1 MQATTWTAPTFLR
14 AYLGPQWR
22 QVGLLLLCVL
32 TSIAADLANPLLV
45 QHFIDVAAGQGA
57 LSDLITIAI
66 VFLIIAILGQGLTVA
81 ATAVA
86 MRVSWRATNRLRT
99 DLTRHCL
106 NLDLPFHATHAPG
119 ELVERVDG
127 DVTKLGNFFSHFVV
141 QVVGN
146 LLLLAGIIIVTL
158 HAEWHI
164 GLAMAVCAVIT
175 ISLLTALSSLGVRS
189 WEDESRASAD
199 VYSFIEER
207 LSGMEDLRA
216 LGATAYVMRGL
227 AERWRRLI
235 TTLQRATLLG
245 SVAFWTMLFMLT
257 VTLVVTLGVGII
269 LFARHEAT
277 IGTLY
282 LIFAYA
288 TLLQRPVEELS
299 RQIQDLQ
306 QASASLLRTTDLL
319 SAHSVIAPG
328 QQTELPRTH
337 LTITFDHVD
346 FCYHPDRRTLKDVSF
361 AVPAGATL
369 GVVGRTGS
377 GKTTLTRL
385 LFRFYDPTAGTIR
398 LNGVDLRD
406 LALETLRSRIGLVTQ
421 DIQLFH
427 ASIRDNLT
435 FFDPTVPEE
444 RIIAALETLGL
455 GEWLSHQPEGVA
467 TLLAPDG
474 TGLSAGEA
482 QLLSFARVFLRDPPI
497 IVLDEASSRLDPATE
512 RIVEAATMRLL
523 AGKTAI
529 IIAHRLH
536 TLKNVDAILMLED
549 GVIQEYGGRDAL
561 THNADSRF
569 AQILRAGMDEVLS

>member
-1 MQATTWTAPTFLR
+1 MQIPTWNAPTFLR

-22 QVGLLLLCVL
+22 QVGLLLLSVL
-32 TSIAADLANPLLV
+32 ASIAADLANPLLV
-45 QHFIDVAAGQGA
+45 QHFIDLSTGQGA
-57 LSDLITIAI
+57 FSQLITIAI
-66 VFLIIAILGQGLTVA
+66 IFLVVAVAGQGLTVA
-81 ATAVA
+81 ATAIA
-86 MRVSWRATNRLRT
+86 TRVSWRATNRLRT

-146 LLLLAGIIIVTL
+146 LLLLAGIIAVTL
-158 HAEWHI
+158 HADWRIGTAMATCAIVTI
-164 GLAMAVCAVIT
+164 GLLA
-175 ISLLTALSSLGVRS
+175 ALRSLGVRP
-189 WEDESRASAD
+189 WEAQSRASAD
-199 VYSFIEER
+199 LYSFIEER

-216 LGATAYVMRGL
+216 LGATTYVMRGL

-235 TTLQRATLLG
+235 TTLQRATMVG
-245 SVAFWTMLFMLT
+245 SIAFWMMLFMLT
-257 VTLVVTLGVGII
+257 VTLVVTLGVGLI
-269 LFARHEAT
+269 LFGRHEAT

-299 RQIQDLQ
+299 RQLQDLQ

-319 SAHSVIAPG
+319 SARSAIAPG
-328 QQTELPRTH
+328 VRTELAMQDITV
-337 LTITFDHVD
+337 TFDQVD
-346 FCYHPDRRTLKDVSF
+346 FRYHSEQATLTDISF
-361 AVPAGATL
+361 AVPARTTL

-385 LFRFYDPTAGTIR
+385 LFRFYDPQAGTIR
-398 LNGVDLRD
+398 LNGTDVRD
-406 LALETLRSRIGLVTQ
+406 LALATLRSRIGLVTQ

-435 FFDPTVPEE
+435 FFDATVPEE
-444 RIIAALETLGL
+444 RIIAALTTLGL
-455 GEWLSHQPEGVA
+455 GDWLSHQPQGVA

-482 QLLSFARVFLRDPPI
+482 QLLSFARVFLQDPAI

-512 RIVEAATMRLL
+512 RIVAAATARLL

-536 TLKNVDAILMLED
+536 TLQQVDAILVLED
-549 GVIQEYGGRDAL
+549 GVIQEYGPRAEL
-561 THNADSRF
+561 ARRADSQF
-569 AQILRAGMDEVLS
+569 ARLLQAGIGEVLA